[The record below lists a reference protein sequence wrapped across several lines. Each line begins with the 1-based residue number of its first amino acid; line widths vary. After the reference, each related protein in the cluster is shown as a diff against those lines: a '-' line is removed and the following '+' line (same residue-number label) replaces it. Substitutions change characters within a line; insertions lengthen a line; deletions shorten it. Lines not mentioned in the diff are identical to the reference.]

1 MKTPKRTFSPEYD
14 LMGLILVVWLC
25 ALPFIGLLVV
35 PFFGMKAAV
44 IVGALLLIAMLI
56 YCWGS
61 CIPRVVQFYKERL
74 HKREQQ

>member
-1 MKTPKRTFSPEYD
+1 MNTKRNFLPGFD
-14 LMGLILVVWLC
+14 VMGLILVVWLC
-25 ALPFIGLLVV
+25 ALPFIGLLIV

-61 CIPRVVQFYKERL
+61 CIPRVVQFYKESLRE
-74 HKREQQ
+74 REQQ